1 MFTLFLALR
10 ALGEE
15 ANCRA
20 AIVAGEN
27 DDRVVAQGFLSA
39 AREREREA

>member
-1 MFTLFLALR
+1 MFTLFLALS

-15 ANCRA
+15 AACRA
-20 AIVAGEN
+20 AIVAGEK
-27 DDRVVAQGFLSA
+27 DDRVVAQGFFSA